1 MFGHQGFA
9 GEGLVAHIPLTTNGG
24 HFIDTPNTKSHV
36 TWNGTGLVDA
46 YGNAWTMNG
55 TVPQVSSGPLLY
67 DGVHSRA
74 GAGPFGLGQYYSIP
88 TAGLFDTTGDF
99 TAGFISWF
107 PNAVQASYFGIVS
120 TDATRSDG
128 WYVEMA
134 GGSILYTALPTNI
147 GGGAYQEIPPQAP
160 GLVCAMFGRTGS
172 TGVITAN
179 GGYSG
184 TFAWGT
190 VSSGTTTTLG
200 AAGDN
205 CPGILYEFFYSTD
218 TPVLATMQAQ
228 IARILGAVSAEN
240 EILTVTN

>member
-9 GEGLVAHIPLTTNGG
+9 GEGLVAHVPLTTNGG

-46 YGNAWTMNG
+46 YGNPWTMNG

-74 GAGPFGLGQYYSIP
+74 GAGPFTAGNYYSIP
-88 TAGLFDTTGDF
+88 TAGLFDTAGDF

-107 PNAVQASYFGIVS
+107 PNAVGASYFGIAS
-120 TDATRSDG
+120 TDTARLHG
-128 WYVEMA
+128 WYIEMA
-134 GGSILYTALPTNI
+134 GFSVIFVGMPTNV

-160 GLVCAMFGRTGS
+160 GLVCTMFGRAGGTGI
-172 TGVITAN
+172 ITAN
-179 GGYSG
+179 GGTSG
-184 TFAWGT
+184 TFTWGT
-190 VSSGTTTTLG
+190 VSSGTTATLG
-200 AAGDN
+200 AASGD

-218 TPVLATMQAQ
+218 TPVLANMQAQ
-228 IARILGAVSAEN
+228 VARILGAVSAEN
-240 EILTVTN
+240 QILTVSN